1 MAIKVRLQLYL
12 KALLSIFGTDEEKGR
27 VILFFLISI
36 DRPFRTL
43 SIAIPEDERNKIEV
57 IIGIRSLVDRYA
69 GILTDHDA
77 VKLYKEFVE
86 RQDYF
91 LEALGLLCGKEE
103 VLDSAIQERVA
114 IGVATREGFVKNHL
128 RVAFGKSGFAV
139 LLKWIR
145 VLQVMH
151 PKAVNRVLEQLEKA
165 GNSQVK
171 NTASGAKFAKKAQS
185 SKGGQRRGMKFK
197 SSKSKLREA
206 WQVWQPE
213 DGKKTIAG
221 FVSEHS
227 DNQFDLK
234 LDPSTMGKWIRKE
247 GW

>member
-1 MAIKVRLQLYL
+1 MAINVRLQLYL
-12 KALLSIFGTDEEKGR
+12 KALLLVFGTDEEKGR

-43 SIAIPEDERNKIEV
+43 SIAIPEDERNKIGV
-57 IIGIRSLVDRYA
+57 ILEIRSLVDRYS
-69 GILTDHDA
+69 GILTDQDA

-91 LEALGLLCGKEE
+91 LEALGSLCGKEE

-151 PKAVNRVLEQLEKA
+151 PKAVHRVLEQLEKA
-165 GNSQVK
+165 EILRLKIPPQGQNLPKRHRAQKVGR
-171 NTASGAKFAKKAQS
+171 GA
-185 SKGGQRRGMKFK
+185 
-197 SSKSKLREA
+197 E
-206 WQVWQPE
+206 
-213 DGKKTIAG
+213 
-221 FVSEHS
+221 
-227 DNQFDLK
+227 
-234 LDPSTMGKWIRKE
+234 
-247 GW
+247 